1 MSSTERLEIVGLTH
15 NIAGGGQ
22 GHGQPE
28 REVGGDQSVVPFH
41 SAAHLTHH
49 HHTPIL
55 CHPKHWSF
63 LEDISDK
70 TEN

>member
-28 REVGGDQSVVPFH
+28 RELGADQCRPQ
-41 SAAHLTHH
+41 
-49 HHTPIL
+49 HTGPQ
-55 CHPKHWSF
+55 H
-63 LEDISDK
+63 
-70 TEN
+70 

>member
-28 REVGGDQSVVPFH
+28 RELGANH
-41 SAAHLTHH
+41 SNAHNTQH
-49 HHTPIL
+49 
-55 CHPKHWSF
+55 
-63 LEDISDK
+63 
-70 TEN
+70 